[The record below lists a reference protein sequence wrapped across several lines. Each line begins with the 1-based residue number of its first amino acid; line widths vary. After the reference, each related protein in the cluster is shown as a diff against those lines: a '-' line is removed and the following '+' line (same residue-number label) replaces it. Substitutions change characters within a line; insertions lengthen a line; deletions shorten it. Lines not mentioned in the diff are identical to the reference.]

1 MKYIYTIHYCDQ
13 WKSNASM
20 RLQVVTTSVRKFI
33 RELKSMI
40 KSGDIKI
47 KDGGESVYD
56 YVIHGNLPAT
66 LICRELN
73 DAIDYAYFEAWED

>member
-1 MKYIYTIHYCDQ
+1 MKYIYTIHHCDQ
-13 WKSNASM
+13 WKSYASM
-20 RLQVVTTSVRKFI
+20 QLQVVTTSVRKFI

-40 KSGDIKI
+40 KSGDIEI

-56 YVIHGNLPAT
+56 YAIHGNLPAT

-73 DAIDYAYFEAWED
+73 DVIDYAYFEAWED